1 MKKKLIL
8 IILIFINNI
17 LFAESITLQPVAQN
31 FINSMV
37 KQHNFE
43 KKQLELLL
51 NKYSSNPIIIEKISN
66 PTEKLSWGEYKKL
79 LISDRR
85 INRGKQFL
93 LEHQDV
99 LLKAQRQFGVP
110 KEIIVAI
117 LGIESFYG
125 EVTGKYPVLEAL
137 ITLAFDYPP
146 RAKFFKSE
154 LENFLLLTREEHL
167 DPINIMGSYAGAMSP
182 AQFISSS
189 YRAYAVDF
197 AGIGSKDLNNMHNAI
212 GSIANYFNKH
222 GWKNNDKIAIKL
234 NNKKSNKYDNK
245 HAVLEF
251 INEDNNKE
259 HWVGFNNFYVIT
271 KYNNSHNY
279 AMAVYLLAKKL
290 GLMLEN

>member
-8 IILIFINNI
+8 IILFITNI
-17 LFAESITLQPVAQN
+17 VFAESVMLQPVAQD
-31 FINSMV
+31 FIESMV

-66 PTEKLSWGEYKKL
+66 PTEKLNWGEYKKL

-93 LEHQDV
+93 LEHQDI
-99 LLKAQRQFGVP
+99 LLKAQKQFLVP
-110 KEIIVAI
+110 KEIITAI

-125 EVTGKYPVLEAL
+125 EVTGKYPVLQAL
-137 ITLAFDYPP
+137 VTLAFDYPP

-197 AGIGSKDLNNMHNAI
+197 AGIGSKDLNNIHNVI
-212 GSIANYFNKH
+212 GSIANYFKKH
-222 GWKNNDKIAIKL
+222 GWKNNDKVAVKL
-234 NNKKSNKYDNK
+234 NNKNNNKYNK

-251 INEDNNKE
+251 ITEDNNKE

-290 GLMLEN
+290 GLEV